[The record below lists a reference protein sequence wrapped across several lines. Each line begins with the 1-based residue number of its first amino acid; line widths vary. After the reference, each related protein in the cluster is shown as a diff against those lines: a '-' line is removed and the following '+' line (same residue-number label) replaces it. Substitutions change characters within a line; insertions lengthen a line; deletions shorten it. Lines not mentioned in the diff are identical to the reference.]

1 MYKLLI
7 ADRDKQELLGIQ
19 WLISKYSFP
28 ITSIKLA
35 EQVAEVI
42 NELENEIPDILC
54 IELDMVP
61 EDRWGMVKTY
71 INQYSGQVIA
81 ITAESTFERAI
92 QALSVKAVDLW
103 VKPLSPQS
111 VKNVLQ
117 QAVRNLATITKQV
130 NDTEVKH
137 GSGYEV
143 LFIDDL
149 IPFPYPVYLLET
161 EYKDDLVHLREFIK
175 QFDFYYEPVVFS
187 TSDQIVLVFN
197 QSLPSPMKQA
207 RRLLR
212 EWENVSVSPLA
223 IVVHEENE
231 MEPLNQIYQ
240 KLRRVMETT
249 FFTGYKQVL
258 NAKNSHGWRDMDPF
272 LTMEEQRNWV
282 YMLDEGKVEEIKK
295 WMYADFFDLK
305 APYPEPGLL
314 STRLTSILAQVRRF
328 MIRKGIRNSEDAYKK
343 VFHSILHGPVLYR
356 IVQDIILFLS
366 DLFQMINNQHIK
378 VDIIE
383 ATIAYV
389 ETHYVDSNLTLSEV
403 AEHVDRSPS
412 YLSHL
417 LTKKYKQSFSDILL
431 YIRIEKAKELLEST
445 DNTIQNISAAVGF
458 KNPNYF
464 SRVFKKYTKQ
474 TPRDWRM
481 K

>member
-149 IPFPYPVYLLET
+149 IPFLYPVYLLET
-161 EYKDDLVHLREFIK
+161 EYKDNLVHLREFIK

-240 KLRRVMETT
+240 KLRKVMETT

-258 NAKNSHGWRDMDPF
+258 NAKIPMVGGIWIPF
-272 LTMEEQRNWV
+272 
-282 YMLDEGKVEEIKK
+282 
-295 WMYADFFDLK
+295 
-305 APYPEPGLL
+305 
-314 STRLTSILAQVRRF
+314 
-328 MIRKGIRNSEDAYKK
+328 
-343 VFHSILHGPVLYR
+343 
-356 IVQDIILFLS
+356 
-366 DLFQMINNQHIK
+366 
-378 VDIIE
+378 
-383 ATIAYV
+383 
-389 ETHYVDSNLTLSEV
+389 
-403 AEHVDRSPS
+403 
-412 YLSHL
+412 
-417 LTKKYKQSFSDILL
+417 
-431 YIRIEKAKELLEST
+431 
-445 DNTIQNISAAVGF
+445 
-458 KNPNYF
+458 
-464 SRVFKKYTKQ
+464 
-474 TPRDWRM
+474 
-481 K
+481 